1 MKLTDNEKA
10 LVKALVDYEA
20 HVNEATQYLKE
31 TYNIDAEFN
40 IDDMKKKLSLLLIAI
55 PLLCYCDSKKDGRYS
70 YEELW
75 QSNQYPSALAQATY
89 AL

>member
-10 LVKALVDYEA
+10 LVKAIVDYEA

-40 IDDMKKKLSLLLIAI
+40 IENGSVRLTSNNINESSVSDLISAKLYIL
-55 PLLCYCDSKKDGRYS
+55 
-70 YEELW
+70 ELFP
-75 QSNQYPSALAQATY
+75 NNMLNIEF
-89 AL
+89 

>member
-40 IDDMKKKLSLLLIAI
+40 IDNMTCKLTSESAKPLDMVLAKE
-55 PLLCYCDSKKDGRYS
+55 YVN
-70 YEELW
+70 ELFTEDMVDII
-75 QSNQYPSALAQATY
+75 Y
-89 AL
+89 